1 MIRAN
6 DKGLASA
13 PAVVEE
19 PPRAGLINGRNL
31 IILVGI
37 VAWVAVLLLFVV
49 PNLTKKPE
57 LPAAPAATAGQVGS
71 IAGASTAANAAAT
84 TSAAVTGAAAPKAVP
99 SPELDITGRVFNLAG
114 NAAGYKYVKLS
125 VVVQFVDGKGDY
137 AKAKG
142 EALTKLQQEFA
153 GSHAGA
159 IAAFNDILT
168 TTVSS
173 KTAADLA
180 TPQGKEALRQELISK
195 FNGALAGSN
204 DRVSYVLFS
213 DFVMQ

>member
-37 VAWVAVLLLFVV
+37 VAWLAVLLLFIV

-57 LPAAPAATAGQVGS
+57 QAAAPAT
-71 IAGASTAANAAAT
+71 TAAT
-84 TSAAVTGAAAPKAVP
+84 TQAATGATTAAGTSTTALSAGSAPKALP
-99 SPELDITGRVFNLAG
+99 SPELDINGRVFNLAG

-125 VVVQFVDGKGDY
+125 VVVQFVDPKGEF
-137 AKAKG
+137 AKANG
-142 EALTKLQQEFA
+142 AALTKLNQDFA
-153 GSHAGA
+153 AGHAGA
-159 IAAFNDILT
+159 TSAFNDILT

>member
-37 VAWVAVLLLFVV
+37 VAWLAVLLLFIV

-57 LPAAPAATAGQVGS
+57 QPAVPATTTTAQAAT
-71 IAGASTAANAAAT
+71 GATTAAT
-84 TSAAVTGAAAPKAVP
+84 TSTSALSAGSAPKAVP
-99 SPELDITGRVFNLAG
+99 SPELDINGRVFNLAG

-125 VVVQFVDGKGDY
+125 VVVQFVDPKGDF
-137 AKAKG
+137 AKANG
-142 EALTKLQQEFA
+142 AALTKLDQDFA
-153 GSHAGA
+153 AGHAGA
-159 IAAFNDILT
+159 TNAFNDILT

>member
-37 VAWVAVLLLFVV
+37 VAWLAVLLLFIV

-57 LPAAPAATAGQVGS
+57 QPAIPATTT
-71 IAGASTAANAAAT
+71 TAAQAASGATTAAAT
-84 TSAAVTGAAAPKAVP
+84 TSTTALSAGSAPKAVP
-99 SPELDITGRVFNLAG
+99 SPELDINGRVFNLAG

-125 VVVQFVDGKGDY
+125 VVVQFVDTKGDF
-137 AKAKG
+137 AKASG
-142 EALTKLQQEFA
+142 AALTKLDQDFA
-153 GSHAGA
+153 ASHAGA
-159 IAAFNDILT
+159 TNAFNDILT

-195 FNGALAGSN
+195 FNGALAGTN